1 MKKIATILVL
11 SFVLTVSVF
20 AEDDGEVHTGGKT
33 CPQGQ
38 QTCLIGDTTN
48 SGGESENT
56 FSQDIFD
63 FLNSIFG

>member
-20 AEDDGEVHTGGKT
+20 AEDEGDIHTGGKT

-38 QTCLIGDTTN
+38 QTCLIGDTN
-48 SGGESENT
+48 HSGGEVENSV
-56 FSQDIFD
+56 SQDIFD